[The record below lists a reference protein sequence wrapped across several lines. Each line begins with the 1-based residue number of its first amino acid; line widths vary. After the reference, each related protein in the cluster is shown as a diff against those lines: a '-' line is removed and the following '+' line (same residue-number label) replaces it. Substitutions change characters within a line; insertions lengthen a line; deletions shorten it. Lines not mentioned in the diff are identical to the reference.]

1 MQLIWLSYRYILL
14 AIKVLIYIC
23 TNLHI
28 LSSVHINVT
37 ADHIVEK
44 EIINCKGRNS
54 CDEELHFHF
63 AKL

>member
-1 MQLIWLSYRYILL
+1 MQLTWLSYRYILL
-14 AIKVLIYIC
+14 AIKVPIYIC

-28 LSSVHINVT
+28 LSSLQFNMT

-44 EIINCKGRNS
+44 EIINCKRRNS
-54 CDEELHFHF
+54 CDEELLFHF